1 MKLLKRDLDAAPKEK
16 SLLTVLE
23 MTLEMC
29 ERGYS
34 FQKVD
39 LYRSHA
45 TEFIIDGDTLI
56 PPFNAVPGLGTN
68 AALSIVEARKMETS
82 YQKKT
87 CNSEVRF
94 RKQLLSI

>member
-1 MKLLKRDLDAAPKEK
+1 MDAAPKEK

-45 TEFIIDGDTLI
+45 TDFIIDGDSLI

-87 CNSEVRF
+87 CSSVVRF

>member
-1 MKLLKRDLDAAPKEK
+1 ME
-16 SLLTVLE
+16 
-23 MTLEMC
+23 
-29 ERGYS
+29 Y
-34 FQKVD
+34 
-39 LYRSHA
+39 
-45 TEFIIDGDTLI
+45 IN

>member
-1 MKLLKRDLDAAPKEK
+1 MKLLKRIGCGAEEK

-68 AALSIVEARKMETS
+68 ATLSIVEARKMETS
-82 YQKKT
+82 YQKRT
-87 CNSEVRF
+87 CSGVVRF